1 MATLTYNRFLAA
13 SARLEMSETEE
24 FPEPGATRPISFAAR
39 SIPFEDVWF
48 IKKHLDNSRLI
59 RRQDPR
65 ERTMCWSSLAAC
77 IAVVTLV
84 IALLIPGAFGLV
96 DGYTIQ
102 ALKQEHQ
109 KLLRE
114 RSVLELEEL
123 RRLSPKRLEEL
134 ARLQQFVDPGPDQL
148 VYLDKGETV
157 ALNNA
162 APKQ

>member
-1 MATLTYNRFLAA
+1 MATLTYNRFLSASPRIDVAA
-13 SARLEMSETEE
+13 SEACPALNASRQLPFS
-24 FPEPGATRPISFAAR
+24 SR
-39 SIPFEDVWF
+39 SLPFEEVWF
-48 IKKHLDNSRLI
+48 VKKYVDNSRLV
-59 RRQDPR
+59 RRQDPL
-65 ERTMCWSSLAAC
+65 ERKFCWTSLAAC
-77 IAVVTLV
+77 ITVVTLV
-84 IALLIPGAFGLV
+84 IALLIPGAFGMV

-148 VYLDKGETV
+148 IYLDQGDKV
-157 ALNNA
+157 ALNSA
-162 APKQ
+162 TPKQ